1 MDAGEGMA
9 YAWLMAVTPA
19 LLEQLMQLDDRER
32 VEVAQLLLSTVE
44 DDEDDLDEAETSRL
58 HAALERSLDDI
69 KAGRV
74 YDAAAVIDELRAR
87 HRP

>member
-1 MDAGEGMA
+1 
-9 YAWLMAVTPA
+9 MAVTPV
-19 LLEQLMQLDDRER
+19 LLEQLMQLDARER

-44 DDEDDLDEAETSRL
+44 DEHEDDLDAEETARL
-58 HAALERSLDDI
+58 HAAMDRSLEDI

-74 YDAAAVIDELRAR
+74 HDAAAVIDELRAR